1 MEVRTCAIEDV
12 KTLRAL
18 AIKTYRETF
27 DFHNNEE
34 NMKAYLDQAYNLA
47 KLEKELLNEAS
58 TFYFLYD
65 EGALIGYLKVND
77 FSAQSDVHDPE
88 SLELERIYILADYHG
103 KGYGKILMDK
113 AIEVAN
119 EKNKKYIWLGV
130 WEHNDKALA
139 FYQKHGFYQFGAH
152 DFVMGDDAQTDYLM
166 RKNL

>member
-34 NMKAYLDQAYNLA
+34 NMKAYLEEAYNLP
-47 KLEKELLNEAS
+47 KLKRELQTEAS
-58 TFYFLYD
+58 SFYFLYD
-65 EGALIGYLKVND
+65 QGVLMGYLKVND
-77 FSAQSDVHDPE
+77 FLAQSDVHDPE

-119 EKNKKYIWLGV
+119 EKDKKYIWLGV